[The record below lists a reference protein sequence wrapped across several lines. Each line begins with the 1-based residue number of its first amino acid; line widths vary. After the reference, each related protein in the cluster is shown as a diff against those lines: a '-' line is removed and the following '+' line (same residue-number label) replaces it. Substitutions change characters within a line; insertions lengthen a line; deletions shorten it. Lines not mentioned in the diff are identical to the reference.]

1 MPTTTIDLSSDFNGL
16 YNRILRYLRLSS
28 ALRQQSAFVVIPE
41 HMKATAAQQLL
52 ASTFAG
58 GIILAF
64 ANIDRNSHETLHW
77 DGFGSIR
84 TRR

>member
-41 HMKATAAQQLL
+41 HMKAIAL
-52 ASTFAG
+52 APESFD
-58 GIILAF
+58 L
-64 ANIDRNSHETLHW
+64 
-77 DGFGSIR
+77 
-84 TRR
+84 

>member
-1 MPTTTIDLSSDFNGL
+1 MPTTTIDLSSDFNGS

-52 ASTFAG
+52 ASTFA
-58 GIILAF
+58 
-64 ANIDRNSHETLHW
+64 RW
-77 DGFGSIR
+77 DNPR
-84 TRR
+84 VCKYRQEQP